1 MYVESKNYPYK
12 EKLIDILETFELL
25 ERDLLI
31 EQQDRYEISEQQDK
45 VLSLMTEDVLKCI
58 SILEKYRED

>member
-25 ERDLLI
+25 ERDLLL
-31 EQQDRYEISEQQDK
+31 EQQDRYEISGQQDK
-45 VLSLMTEDVLKCI
+45 VLSLMTSDVLKCI

>member
-12 EKLIDILETFELL
+12 EKLIDILETFEIL

-31 EQQDRYEISEQQDK
+31 EQQDRYEISGQQDK
-45 VLSLMTEDVLKCI
+45 VLSLMTADVLKCI

>member
-12 EKLIDILETFELL
+12 EKLIDILETFEIL

-31 EQQDRYEISEQQDK
+31 EQQDRYEISGQQDK
-45 VLSLMTEDVLKCI
+45 VLSLMTDDVLKCI
-58 SILEKYRED
+58 SILEKYRKD